1 MLRSKDDNAE
11 ILTDPTA
18 FADEPRLH
26 FALAHLRA
34 NAPVSLVDVPHY
46 RPFWA
51 VTKHADIIE
60 IERNNTLWINAPRT
74 TLVAAEAE
82 DLDRAMVAAGTGLR
96 SVTHMDGQRQRLVRA
111 IGADWFRPK
120 AMRDLKRAIDALAK
134 QRVDEMSHATHCD
147 FAADIAANFPLN
159 VIMSMLGVP
168 ETDFP
173 LMLKLTQEVFGRYDK
188 EFQRSASHEG
198 FLATLTDFFAYF
210 TILTKSRR
218 ANPTD
223 DLASAIANARIDGE
237 YLSDM
242 ETLSYYVVI
251 ATAGHD
257 TTSAAI
263 AGGLRALIEHP
274 GELERLQKYP
284 DLMPTAVEEILRW
297 STPVT
302 HFMRTATD
310 NTEVRGVPVAAGESA
325 YLSYVSGNHD
335 EEVFDK
341 PFRFDITRD
350 PNKHLT
356 FGHGVHF
363 CLGAALARMEI
374 NSFLSELIPRLDAV
388 ELAGDPVLS
397 DTIFVGGLKHLPI
410 QYRLR

>member
-1 MLRSKDDNAE
+1 MLRPQDDAAKV
-11 ILTDPTA
+11 LTDPTA

-34 NAPVSLVDVPHY
+34 NVPVSLVDVPRY
-46 RPFWA
+46 RAFWA
-51 VTKHADIIE
+51 ITKYADIIE

-82 DLDRAMVAAGTGLR
+82 DLDRAMVATGTGLR
-96 SVTHMDGQRQRLVRA
+96 LVAQMDGQHHRLVRA

-120 AMRDLKRAIDALAK
+120 AMRDLKRTVDVLAK

-147 FAADIAANFPLN
+147 FVADIAANFPLH
-159 VIMSMLGVP
+159 VIMSLLGVP
-168 ETDFP
+168 EADFP

-188 EFQRSASHEG
+188 EFQRSSSHEG
-198 FLATLTDFFAYF
+198 FLATLADLFAYF

-263 AGGLRALIEHP
+263 SGGLRALIEHP

-297 STPVT
+297 STPVK

-310 NTEVRGVPVAAGESA
+310 NTEVRGVPIAAGESA

-335 EEVFDK
+335 EEVFDR

-374 NSFLSELIPRLDAV
+374 NSFLSELIPRLDAI
-388 ELAGDPVLS
+388 ELAGNPVLS
-397 DTIFVGGLKHLPI
+397 DTVFVGGLKHLPI

>member
-1 MLRSKDDNAE
+1 MWRSKEDAAQ

-26 FALAHLRA
+26 LALAHLRA

-60 IERNNTLWINAPRT
+60 IERNNALWINAPRT

-120 AMRDLKRAIDALAK
+120 AMRDLKRTVDALAK

-159 VIMSMLGVP
+159 VIMSLLGVP

-257 TTSAAI
+257 TASAAI

-310 NTEVRGVPVAAGESA
+310 NTEVRGVPIAAGESA

-335 EEVFDK
+335 EEIFDT
-341 PFRFDITRD
+341 PFRFDIARD

-374 NSFLSELIPRLDAV
+374 NSFFSELIPRLDAI

-397 DTIFVGGLKHLPI
+397 DTIFVGGVKHLPI